1 MESSLIDKG
10 LDLMLFGMGT
20 VFVFLTVLIFATS
33 AMSKV
38 ITRWFPEKIVE
49 APARRKPAPVLG
61 TAAVAPATLSIL
73 QAAID
78 KHRNR

>member
-1 MESSLIDKG
+1 MESSLIDRG
-10 LDLMLFGMGT
+10 FDLMLFGMGT

-33 AMSKV
+33 AMSAV
-38 ITRWFPEKIVE
+38 VTRFFPEKVVE
-49 APARRKPAPVLG
+49 AAAPRRSAPVLG
-61 TAAVAPATLSIL
+61 AAVTPATLNIL

>member
-1 MESSLIDKG
+1 MESSLIDRG

-20 VFVFLTVLIFATS
+20 VFVFLTILIFATS
-33 AMSKV
+33 AMSAIVAK
-38 ITRWFPEKIVE
+38 WFPDKVVE
-49 APARRKPAPVLG
+49 APPPRTPSPALG
-61 TAAVAPATLSIL
+61 SAVAPATLKVL